1 MGHDRASPVRHVQV
15 LQVLGRCIRTEHQ
28 SNDIASILTLNFG
41 AMSASGDEGDPSLT
55 YVIRG
60 REPPYSILRDGEFLQ
75 QAPSLGDLLFYLEKD
90 LVVELQKQRAD
101 LLFLHS
107 AAVEYLGKAYL
118 LAAESGG
125 GKSTTAFALLHHGFR
140 YLSDELSPVDPA
152 AMEVHGYPHA
162 LCVKQAP
169 PMPYAL
175 PQEAVRLSN
184 RIYIPTPV
192 LPGGAVSGS
201 APLGGVFLVNYSP
214 ELRVPQ
220 LRRLSGAEAGARLY
234 VTALNALAHE
244 DRGLAPVLRIA
255 EHVPC
260 FAIATAQLPETCALI
275 RSTVEQAGRCSFSN
289 Y

>member
-1 MGHDRASPVRHVQV
+1 
-15 LQVLGRCIRTEHQ
+15 L
-28 SNDIASILTLNFG
+28 
-41 AMSASGDEGDPSLT
+41 
-55 YVIRG
+55 
-60 REPPYSILRDGEFLQ
+60 LRDGDVIH
-75 QAPSLGDLLFYLEKD
+75 QAASLGDLLFYLEKD

-125 GKSTTAFALLHHGFR
+125 GKSTTTFALLHHGFG
-140 YLSDELSPVDPA
+140 YLSDELSPVDPG

-162 LCVKQAP
+162 LCIKQAP
-169 PMPYAL
+169 PKPYVL

-184 RIYIPTPV
+184 RTYIPTPV
-192 LPGGAVSGS
+192 LPGSTISGP
-201 APLGGVFLVNYSP
+201 APLGGVFLLRYSP
-214 ELRVPQ
+214 ELSVPQ
-220 LRRLSGAEAGARLY
+220 LRRISAAEASARLY

-244 DRGLAPVLRIA
+244 DHGLAPVLRIA

-275 RSTVEQAGRCSFSN
+275 RSTVEQAGRCSSSN
-289 Y
+289 C